1 MKIKVGMKKM
11 NMNQIAKIC
20 GCQVTCVGADAPME
34 FDSICTDSREAG
46 ENSLFLALRGERV
59 DGHSYILNALG
70 NGCTCV
76 LCEYLP
82 DSLQG
87 RGLCFS
93 ALVVPDVIKAL
104 GAIAK
109 VYGRH
114 TAQRKVAVTG
124 SVGKTTTKEM
134 ISAVL
139 GEQFRVHKTEG
150 NHNST
155 LGMPLSLLAA
165 DKNTQVS
172 VLEMGMSGLG
182 EIDFMSR
189 VAEPDIAVITNIG
202 SSHLEMLGSREN
214 ICSAK
219 MEIVHGLKPD
229 GKLILNGD
237 EPLLCLMK
245 GSSYHPVYVGI
256 RSREADYRAMNI
268 RYTSHGTVFD
278 MIYGRRVATN
288 VEIPVLGEHHVY
300 NALFAWAVGIEMG
313 VPEEVIRRGLS
324 HFVNTGLRQRIVE
337 WEGVTV
343 LEDCYNASPES
354 MRAALQV
361 LDSMSLQEGG
371 ARKIALLGDM
381 KDLGPESSDMHRA
394 VGELAVQHKLDMLI
408 TYGDLAVDIAL
419 GAVMHGMPRERV
431 IVIGET
437 QGKGEVIR
445 ALREH
450 LRRSDVLLI
459 KASRAMAMEEILVML
474 REEPSVKAAG
484 EEVDA

>member
-1 MKIKVGMKKM
+1 MKIRVGMKKM
-11 NMNQIAKIC
+11 NMSQIAKIC
-20 GCQVTCVGADAPME
+20 GCQVTMFGVDAPTE
-34 FDSICTDSREAG
+34 FDSVCTDSREAG
-46 ENSLFLALRGERV
+46 EHSLFLALRGEKV
-59 DGHSYILNALG
+59 DGHSYILSALG
-70 NGCTCV
+70 NGCTCI
-76 LCEYLP
+76 LCEYIP
-82 DSLQG
+82 ESLKN

-93 ALVVPDVIKAL
+93 ALIVPDVIGAL

-114 TAQRKVAVTG
+114 IAQKKVAVTG

-139 GEQFRVHKTEG
+139 AEQFHVHKTEG

-165 DKNTQVS
+165 EKGTQVS

-202 SSHLEMLGSREN
+202 SSHLEKLGSREN

-219 MEIVHGLKPD
+219 MEIVHGMRPD

-245 GSSYHPVYVGI
+245 GSSYRPIYIAVQ
-256 RSREADYRAMNI
+256 SREADYRAMNI
-268 RYTSHGTVFD
+268 RYTSRGMVFD
-278 MIYGRRVATN
+278 MIYRRRVATN

-313 VPEEVIRRGLS
+313 MSEDAIRRGLS
-324 HFVNTGLRQRIVE
+324 NFHNTGMRQRIVE
-337 WEGVTV
+337 WEGVTI

-354 MRAALQV
+354 MRAALSV
-361 LDSMSLQEGG
+361 LSAMSAQTGG
-371 ARKIALLGDM
+371 RRIALLGDM
-381 KDLGPESSDMHRA
+381 KDLGPDSADMHRA
-394 VGELAVQHKLDMLI
+394 VGAMAADVAPDLLI

-419 GAVMHGMPRERV
+419 EAVMHGMAREKV
-431 IVIGET
+431 IVLSQAQSKTEAANI
-437 QGKGEVIR
+437 
-445 ALREH
+445 LRTH
-450 LRRSDVLLI
+450 LRRGDHLLV
-459 KASRAMAMEEILVML
+459 KASRAMAMEDILTLLMQKPLGV
-474 REEPSVKAAG
+474 SG
-484 EEVDA
+484 EEV

>member
-20 GCQVTCVGADAPME
+20 GCQVTMIGADAPTE
-34 FDSICTDSREAG
+34 FDSVCTDSREAG
-46 ENSLFLALRGERV
+46 EHTLFLALRGEHV
-59 DGHSYILNALG
+59 DGHSYILSALG

-82 DSLQG
+82 EALKG
-87 RGLCFS
+87 GGLCFS
-93 ALVVPDVIKAL
+93 ALIVPDVTRAL

-109 VYGRH
+109 MYRRH
-114 TAQRKVAVTG
+114 VGQKKVAVTG

-134 ISAVL
+134 IASVL
-139 GEQFRVHKTEG
+139 SEQFRVHKTEG

-155 LGMPLSLLAA
+155 LGMPMSLLSAA
-165 DKNTQVS
+165 ENTQVS

-219 MEIVHGLKPD
+219 MEIVHGMGPD

-245 GSSYHPVYVGI
+245 GSSYHPIFVGI
-256 RSREADYRAMNI
+256 GSREADYRAMNI
-268 RYTSHGTVFD
+268 RYSSRGTVFD
-278 MIYGRRVATN
+278 MIYNRRVATN
-288 VEIPVLGEHHVY
+288 VELPVLGEHHVY
-300 NALFAWAVGIEMG
+300 NALFAWAVGVEMG
-313 VPEEVIRRGLS
+313 VPEELIRRGLL
-324 HFVNTGLRQRIVE
+324 HFQNTGMRQRIVE
-337 WEGVTV
+337 WEGVTI

-361 LDSMSLQEGG
+361 LNAMSAQTGG
-371 ARKIALLGDM
+371 RKVALLGDM
-381 KDLGPESSDMHRA
+381 KDLGPDSADMHRA
-394 VGELAVQHKLDMLI
+394 VGAMAADMNLDLLI

-419 GAVMHGMPRERV
+419 EAVMHGVERERV
-431 IVIGET
+431 IVIAQS
-437 QGKGEVIR
+437 QGKTEAARI
-445 ALREH
+445 LREH
-450 LRRSDVLLI
+450 LRRGDHLLV
-459 KASRAMAMEEILVML
+459 KASRAMAMEDILTLL
-474 REEPSVKAAG
+474 RQGTLGASG
-484 EEVDA
+484 EEV

>member
-11 NMNQIAKIC
+11 SMSQIAKIC
-20 GCQVTCVGADAPME
+20 GCPVTMIGTDAPTD

-46 ENSLFLALRGERV
+46 EYSLFLALRGEKV

-82 DSLQG
+82 DSLKN

-93 ALVVPDVIKAL
+93 ALIVPDVVKAL

-114 TAQRKVAVTG
+114 TGQKKVAVTG

-134 ISAVL
+134 IASVL
-139 GEQFRVHKTEG
+139 AEQYHVHKTEG

-165 DKNTQVS
+165 DKSTQVS

-219 MEIVHGLKPD
+219 MEIVHGMHPD

-245 GSSYHPVYVGI
+245 GSSYHPIYVSVS
-256 RSREADYRAMNI
+256 SREADYRAMNI

-278 MIYGRRVATN
+278 MIYNRRVATN

-300 NALFAWAVGIEMG
+300 NALLAWAVGVEMG
-313 VPEEVIRRGLS
+313 VSEDAIRRGLK
-324 HFVNTGLRQRIVE
+324 HFHNTGMRQRVIE
-337 WEGVTV
+337 WEGVTI

-354 MRAALQV
+354 MRAALRV
-361 LDSMSLQEGG
+361 LDAMISQVGSG
-371 ARKIALLGDM
+371 RKIALLGDM
-381 KDLGPESSDMHRA
+381 KDLGPDSADMHRA
-394 VGELAVQHKLDMLI
+394 VGAMAADTDLDLLI

-419 GAVMHGMPRERV
+419 EAVMHGVPREKV
-431 IVIGET
+431 IVMPESKGKTET
-437 QGKGEVIR
+437 ARVLR
-445 ALREH
+445 AH
-450 LRRSDVLLI
+450 LRRGDCLLV
-459 KASRAMAMEEILVML
+459 KASRAMAMEDILTL
-474 REEPSVKAAG
+474 LKQGKPGDGA
-484 EEVDA
+484 EEV

>member
-11 NMNQIAKIC
+11 NMSQIAKIC
-20 GCQVTCVGADAPME
+20 GCRVTMIGNDAPTD
-34 FDSICTDSREAG
+34 FVSICTDSREAG
-46 ENSLFLALRGERV
+46 EHSLFLALRGEKV
-59 DGHSYILNALG
+59 DGHSYILNALA

-82 DSLQG
+82 DTLKNS
-87 RGLCFS
+87 GLCFS
-93 ALVVPDVIKAL
+93 ALIVPDVIKAL
-104 GAIAK
+104 GAISK

-114 TAQRKVAVTG
+114 VAQKKVAVTG

-134 ISAVL
+134 IASVL
-139 GEQFRVHKTEG
+139 SEHFHVHKTEG

-165 DKNTQVS
+165 DEGTEVS

-182 EIDFMSR
+182 EIEFMSR

-219 MEIVHGLKPD
+219 MEIVQGLQPN

-237 EPLLCLMK
+237 EPLLCLMR
-245 GSSYHPVYVGI
+245 GSDYHPLFVSVH
-256 RSREADYRAMNI
+256 SREADYRAMNI

-278 MIYGRRVATN
+278 MIYQRRVATN
-288 VEIPVLGEHHVY
+288 IEIPVLGEHHVY
-300 NALFAWAVGIEMG
+300 NALFAWAVAIEMG
-313 VPEEVIRRGLS
+313 VPEEAIRRGLA
-324 HFVNTGLRQRIVE
+324 HFHNTGLRQRVIE
-337 WEGVTV
+337 WEGVTI

-361 LDSMSLQEGG
+361 LDAMEAQMG
-371 ARKIALLGDM
+371 AGRKIALLGDM
-381 KDLGPESSDMHRA
+381 KDLGPDSADMHRA
-394 VGELAVQHKLDMLI
+394 VGAMAADTDLDLLI

-419 GAVMHGMPRERV
+419 EAVMHGVPREHV
-431 IVIGET
+431 IVLS
-437 QGKGEVIR
+437 QSKGKTEAARI
-445 ALREH
+445 LREN
-450 LRRSDVLLI
+450 LRRGDYLLV
-459 KASRAMAMEEILVML
+459 KASRAMAMEDILTL
-474 REEPSVKAAG
+474 LKQGTLQSTG
-484 EEVDA
+484 TEEV

>member
-11 NMNQIAKIC
+11 NMSQIAKIC

-34 FDSICTDSREAG
+34 FDSVCTDSREAG
-46 ENSLFLALRGERV
+46 ENSLFLALRGDRT
-59 DGHSYILNALG
+59 DGHSYILSALG

-114 TAQRKVAVTG
+114 VAQRKIAVTG
-124 SVGKTTTKEM
+124 SVGKTSTKEM
-134 ISAVL
+134 IAVVL
-139 GEQFRVHKTEG
+139 AEQFRVHKTEG

-155 LGMPLSLLAA
+155 LGMPLSLLSA
-165 DKNTQVS
+165 DKSTQVS

-202 SSHLEMLGSREN
+202 SAHLEMLGSREN

-219 MEIVHGLKPD
+219 MEVVHGLKP
-229 GKLILNGD
+229 GGRLILNGD

-245 GSSYHPVYVGI
+245 GSSYAPLYVGI

-268 RYTSHGTVFD
+268 RYTARGTVFD
-278 MIYGRRVATN
+278 MIYGRRVVTN

-300 NALFAWAVGIEMG
+300 NALFAWAVGVEMG
-313 VPEEVIRRGLS
+313 VPEEAIRRGLS
-324 HFVNTGLRQRIVE
+324 RFVNTGLRQRIVE
-337 WEGVTV
+337 WEGVTI

-354 MRAALQV
+354 MRAAMQV
-361 LDSMSLQEGG
+361 LDSIAQQESGM
-371 ARKIALLGDM
+371 RRIALLGDM
-381 KDLGPESSDMHRA
+381 KDLGPASADMHRD
-394 VGELAVQHKLDMLI
+394 VGALAAQHAIDLLI

-431 IVIGET
+431 IVISET
-437 QGKGEVIR
+437 QGKGEVVR
-445 ALREH
+445 TLREH
-450 LRRSDVLLI
+450 LRASDALLV
-459 KASRAMAMEEILVML
+459 KASRAMAMEEVVQLL
-474 REEPSVKAAG
+474 CESAQDAPREEASAP
-484 EEVDA
+484 

>member
-20 GCQVTCVGADAPME
+20 GCQVTMIGTDAPTE
-34 FDSICTDSREAG
+34 FDTVCTDSREVS
-46 ENSLFLALRGERV
+46 EYSLFLALRGEKV

-82 DSLQG
+82 DSVKNK
-87 RGLCFS
+87 GLCFS
-93 ALVVPDVIKAL
+93 ALIVPDVIKAL

-114 TAQRKVAVTG
+114 VAQKKVAVTG

-139 GEQFRVHKTEG
+139 SEQFHVHKTEG

-155 LGMPLSLLAA
+155 LGMPLSLLSA
-165 DKNTQVS
+165 DKSTQVS

-219 MEIVHGLKPD
+219 MEIVHGMHPD

-237 EPLLCLMK
+237 EPLLCLMR
-245 GSSYHPVYVGI
+245 GSSYHPIYVAVK
-256 RSREADYRAMNI
+256 SRDADYRAMNI
-268 RYTSHGTVFD
+268 RYTSKGTTFD
-278 MIYGRRVATN
+278 MIYNRRVATN

-313 VPEEVIRRGLS
+313 LSEEAIRRGLS
-324 HFVNTGLRQRIVE
+324 KFHNTGLRQRIVE
-337 WEGVTV
+337 WEGVTI

-361 LDSMSLQEGG
+361 LG
-371 ARKIALLGDM
+371 AMAAQTGNGRKLAFLGDM
-381 KDLGPESSDMHRA
+381 KDLGPDSADMHRA
-394 VGELAVQHKLDMLI
+394 VGAMASDTDLDMLI

-419 GAVMHGMPRERV
+419 EAVMHGMPREQV
-431 IVIGET
+431 IVLPQSQSKKEAASI
-437 QGKGEVIR
+437 
-445 ALREH
+445 LRHH
-450 LRRSDVLLI
+450 LRRGDNLLV
-459 KASRAMAMEEILVML
+459 KASRAMALEDVLTLLKQGDLQSEG
-474 REEPSVKAAG
+474 REE
-484 EEVDA
+484 

>member
-11 NMNQIAKIC
+11 NMSQIAKIC
-20 GCQVTCVGADAPME
+20 GCQVTMIGADAPTD
-34 FDSICTDSREAG
+34 FDSVCTDSREAG
-46 ENSLFLALRGERV
+46 EHSLFLALRGEKV
-59 DGHSYILNALG
+59 DGHSYILSALG

-82 DSLQG
+82 ESLKN

-93 ALVVPDVIKAL
+93 ALIVPDVIKAL
-104 GAIAK
+104 GAIAM

-114 TAQRKVAVTG
+114 IAQKKVAVTG

-139 GEQFRVHKTEG
+139 SEQFRVHKTEG

-165 DKNTQVS
+165 GKGTEVS
-172 VLEMGMSGLG
+172 VLEMGMSGMG

-219 MEIVHGLKPD
+219 MEIVHGMRPD

-245 GSSYHPVYVGI
+245 GSSYNPIYVGVQ
-256 RSREADYRAMNI
+256 SRDADYRAMNI

-278 MIYGRRVATN
+278 MIYRRRVATN

-313 VPEEVIRRGLS
+313 VPEDAIRRGLA
-324 HFVNTGLRQRIVE
+324 HFQNTGMRQRVVG
-337 WEGVTV
+337 WEGITI

-354 MRAALQV
+354 MRAALRV
-361 LDSMSLQEGG
+361 LGAMSSQTGG
-371 ARKIALLGDM
+371 RRIALLGDM
-381 KDLGPESSDMHRA
+381 KDLGPDSADMHRA
-394 VGELAVQHKLDMLI
+394 VGAMAADTDLDLLI

-419 GAVMHGMPRERV
+419 EAVMHGMPREKV
-431 IVIGET
+431 TVLPQSHSKT
-437 QGKGEVIR
+437 DAAN

-450 LRRSDVLLI
+450 LRQGDYLLV
-459 KASRAMAMEEILVML
+459 KASRAMAMEDILTLLMQGTL
-474 REEPSVKAAG
+474 RGSG
-484 EEVDA
+484 EEV

>member
-20 GCQVTCVGADAPME
+20 GCQVTMVGTDAPTE
-34 FDSICTDSREAG
+34 FDTVCTDSREVS
-46 ENSLFLALRGERV
+46 EYSLFLALRGEKV
-59 DGHSYILNALG
+59 DGHSYIMNALG

-82 DSLQG
+82 ESVKNK
-87 RGLCFS
+87 GLCFS
-93 ALVVPDVIKAL
+93 ALIVPDVIKAL

-114 TAQRKVAVTG
+114 VAQKKVAVTG

-134 ISAVL
+134 ISSIL
-139 GEQFRVHKTEG
+139 SEQFRVHKTEG

-165 DKNTQVS
+165 DENTQVS

-219 MEIVHGLKPD
+219 MEIVHGLRPE

-237 EPLLCLMK
+237 EPLLCLMR
-245 GSSYHPVYVGI
+245 GSSYHPIYVGI
-256 RSREADYRAMNI
+256 KSREADYRAMNI
-268 RYTSHGTVFD
+268 RYTSRGTTFD
-278 MIYGRRVATN
+278 MIYKRRVATN

-313 VPEEVIRRGLS
+313 MSEENIRRGLS
-324 HFVNTGLRQRIVE
+324 KFHNTGLRQRIVE
-337 WEGVTV
+337 WEGVTI

-361 LDSMSLQEGG
+361 LSAMAAQMGKG
-371 ARKIALLGDM
+371 RKIAFLGDM
-381 KDLGPESSDMHRA
+381 KDLGPDSADMHRA
-394 VGELAVQHKLDMLI
+394 VGAMAADTDLSLLV

-419 GAVMHGMPRERV
+419 EAVMHGMPREQV
-431 IVIGET
+431 IVLPQSQSKSEAANI
-437 QGKGEVIR
+437 
-445 ALREH
+445 LRQH
-450 LRRSDVLLI
+450 LRQGDHLLV
-459 KASRAMAMEEILVML
+459 KASRAMALEEVLTL
-474 REEPSVKAAG
+474 LKQGTLHNNG
-484 EEVDA
+484 EEG

>member
-1 MKIKVGMKKM
+1 MKIKVGMRKM
-11 NMNQIAKIC
+11 SMGQIAKIC
-20 GCQVTCVGADAPME
+20 GCQVTMVGADAPTD

-46 ENSLFLALRGERV
+46 EYSLFLALRGEKV

-82 DSLQG
+82 ESLKN

-93 ALVVPDVIKAL
+93 ALIVPDVIKAL
-104 GAIAK
+104 GAIAM

-114 TAQRKVAVTG
+114 TAQKKVAVTG

-134 ISAVL
+134 IASVL
-139 GEQFRVHKTEG
+139 AEQYRVHKTEG

-165 DKNTQVS
+165 DKSTQVS

-219 MEIVHGLKPD
+219 MEIVHGMHPG

-245 GSSYHPVYVGI
+245 GSSYEPIYVSVT
-256 RSREADYRAMNI
+256 SREADYRAMNI
-268 RYTSHGTVFD
+268 RYTSHGMLFD

-288 VEIPVLGEHHVY
+288 VEIPVLGDHHVY
-300 NALFAWAVGIEMG
+300 NALFAWAVGVEMG
-313 VPEEVIRRGLS
+313 VPEDAIRRGLLN
-324 HFVNTGLRQRIVE
+324 FRNTGMRQRVIE
-337 WEGVTV
+337 WEGVTI

-361 LDSMSLQEGG
+361 LDAMITQAGSG
-371 ARKIALLGDM
+371 RKIALLGDM
-381 KDLGPESSDMHRA
+381 KDLGPDSADMHRA
-394 VGELAVQHKLDMLI
+394 VGAMAADTDLDLLI

-419 GAVMHGMPRERV
+419 EAVMHGVSRDKV
-431 IVIGET
+431 IVMPESKGKTET
-437 QGKGEVIR
+437 ARVLR
-445 ALREH
+445 AN
-450 LRRSDVLLI
+450 LRRGDCLLV
-459 KASRAMAMEEILVML
+459 KASRAMAMEDILTL
-474 REEPSVKAAG
+474 LKQGKPGDGA
-484 EEVDA
+484 EEV

>member
-11 NMNQIAKIC
+11 NMSQIAKIC
-20 GCQVTCVGADAPME
+20 GCQVTMIGADAPTA
-34 FDSICTDSREAG
+34 FDSVSTDSREAG
-46 ENSLFLALRGERV
+46 EHSLFLALRGEKV
-59 DGHSYILNALG
+59 DGHSYILSALG

-82 DSLQG
+82 ESLKN

-93 ALVVPDVIKAL
+93 ALIVPDVIKAL
-104 GAIAK
+104 GAIAM

-114 TAQRKVAVTG
+114 IAQKKVAVTG

-139 GEQFRVHKTEG
+139 SEQFRVHKTEG

-165 DKNTQVS
+165 GKGTEVS
-172 VLEMGMSGLG
+172 VLEMGMSGMG

-219 MEIVHGLKPD
+219 MEIVHGMRPD

-245 GSSYHPVYVGI
+245 GSSYNPIYVGVQ
-256 RSREADYRAMNI
+256 SRDADYRAMNI

-278 MIYGRRVATN
+278 MIYRRRVATN

-313 VPEEVIRRGLS
+313 VPEDAIRRGLA
-324 HFVNTGLRQRIVE
+324 HFQNTGMRQRVVG
-337 WEGVTV
+337 WEGITI

-354 MRAALQV
+354 MRAALRV
-361 LDSMSLQEGG
+361 LGAMSSQTGG
-371 ARKIALLGDM
+371 RRIALLGDM
-381 KDLGPESSDMHRA
+381 KDLGPDSADMHRA
-394 VGELAVQHKLDMLI
+394 VGAMAADTDLDLLI

-419 GAVMHGMPRERV
+419 EAVMHGMPREKV
-431 IVIGET
+431 TVLPQSHSKT
-437 QGKGEVIR
+437 DAAN

-450 LRRSDVLLI
+450 LRQGDYLLV
-459 KASRAMAMEEILVML
+459 KASRAMAMEDILTLLMQGTL
-474 REEPSVKAAG
+474 RGSG
-484 EEVDA
+484 EEV

>member
-11 NMNQIAKIC
+11 SMSQIAKIC
-20 GCQVTCVGADAPME
+20 GCQVTMVGSDAPTD

-46 ENSLFLALRGERV
+46 EYSLFLALRGEKV
-59 DGHSYILNALG
+59 DGHSYILSALG

-82 DSLQG
+82 ESLKN

-93 ALVVPDVIKAL
+93 ALIVPDVIKAL

-114 TAQRKVAVTG
+114 TGQKKIAVTG

-134 ISAVL
+134 IAAVL
-139 GEQFRVHKTEG
+139 SEQLRVHKTEG

-165 DKNTQVS
+165 DKSVQAS

-202 SSHLEMLGSREN
+202 SAHLEKLGSREN

-219 MEIVHGLKPD
+219 MEIVHGMHPG

-245 GSSYHPVYVGI
+245 GSSYQPIYVSVV
-256 RSREADYRAMNI
+256 SREADYRAMNI

-278 MIYGRRVATN
+278 MIYNRRVATN

-300 NALFAWAVGIEMG
+300 NALFAWAVGVEMG
-313 VPEEVIRRGLS
+313 VPEDAIRRGLRN
-324 HFVNTGLRQRIVE
+324 FRNTGMRQRVIE
-337 WEGVTV
+337 WEGVTI

-354 MRAALQV
+354 MSAALRV
-361 LDSMSLQEGG
+361 LDAMISQAGCG
-371 ARKIALLGDM
+371 RKIALLGDM
-381 KDLGPESSDMHRA
+381 KDLGPDSADMHRA
-394 VGELAVQHKLDMLI
+394 VGAMAADTDLDLLI

-419 GAVMHGMPRERV
+419 EAVMHGVPREKV
-431 IVIGET
+431 IVMPESKGKTET
-437 QGKGEVIR
+437 ARVLR
-445 ALREH
+445 ANLRPG
-450 LRRSDVLLI
+450 DCLLV
-459 KASRAMAMEEILVML
+459 KASRAMAMEDILTL
-474 REEPSVKAAG
+474 LKQGKPGDGAQ
-484 EEVDA
+484 EV

>member
-11 NMNQIAKIC
+11 NMSQIAKIC
-20 GCQVTCVGADAPME
+20 GCQVTMIGADAPTD
-34 FDSICTDSREAG
+34 FDSVCTDSREAG
-46 ENSLFLALRGERV
+46 EHSLFLALRGEKV
-59 DGHSYILNALG
+59 DGHSYILSALG

-82 DSLQG
+82 ESLKN

-93 ALVVPDVIKAL
+93 ALIVPDVIKAL
-104 GAIAK
+104 GAIAM

-114 TAQRKVAVTG
+114 IAQRKVAVTG

-139 GEQFRVHKTEG
+139 SEQFRVHKTEG

-165 DKNTQVS
+165 GKGTEVS
-172 VLEMGMSGLG
+172 VLEMGMSGMG

-219 MEIVHGLKPD
+219 MEIVHGMRPD

-245 GSSYHPVYVGI
+245 GSSYNPIYVGVQ
-256 RSREADYRAMNI
+256 SRDADYRAMNI

-278 MIYGRRVATN
+278 MIYRRRVATN

-313 VPEEVIRRGLS
+313 VPEDAIRRGLA
-324 HFVNTGLRQRIVE
+324 HFQNTGMRQRVVG
-337 WEGVTV
+337 WEGITI

-354 MRAALQV
+354 MRAALRV
-361 LDSMSLQEGG
+361 LGAMSSQTGG
-371 ARKIALLGDM
+371 RRIALLGDM
-381 KDLGPESSDMHRA
+381 KDLGPDSADMHRA
-394 VGELAVQHKLDMLI
+394 VGAMAADTDLDLLI

-419 GAVMHGMPRERV
+419 EAVMHGMPREKV
-431 IVIGET
+431 TVLPQSHSKT
-437 QGKGEVIR
+437 DAAN

-450 LRRSDVLLI
+450 LRQGDYLLV
-459 KASRAMAMEEILVML
+459 KASRAMAMEDILTLLMQGTL
-474 REEPSVKAAG
+474 RGSG
-484 EEVDA
+484 EEV

>member
-20 GCQVTCVGADAPME
+20 GCQVTMIGADAPTE
-34 FDSICTDSREAG
+34 FENVCTDSREAS
-46 ENSLFLALRGERV
+46 EYSLFLALRGEKV

-82 DSLQG
+82 ESVKNK
-87 RGLCFS
+87 GLCFS
-93 ALVVPDVIKAL
+93 ALIVPDVIKAL

-114 TAQRKVAVTG
+114 IAQKKVAVTG

-134 ISAVL
+134 ISSVL
-139 GEQFRVHKTEG
+139 SEQFHVHKTEG

-165 DKNTQVS
+165 DKSTQVS
-172 VLEMGMSGLG
+172 VLEMGMSALG

-219 MEIVHGLKPD
+219 MEIVHGMRPE

-237 EPLLCLMK
+237 EPLLCLMR
-245 GSSYHPVYVGI
+245 GSDYNPIYVGI

-268 RYTSHGTVFD
+268 RYTSRGTIFD
-278 MIYGRRVATN
+278 MIYHRRVATN
-288 VEIPVLGEHHVY
+288 VEIPILGEHHVY
-300 NALFAWAVGIEMG
+300 NALFAWAVGVEMG
-313 VPEEVIRRGLS
+313 LSEDAIRRGLS
-324 HFVNTGLRQRIVE
+324 KFQNTGLRQRIVE
-337 WEGVTV
+337 WEGVTI

-361 LDSMSLQEGG
+361 LGAMSAQSGNS
-371 ARKIALLGDM
+371 RKIAFLGDM
-381 KDLGPESSDMHRA
+381 KDLGPDSQDMHRA
-394 VGELAVQHKLDMLI
+394 VGAMATDTHLDMLF

-419 GAVMHGMPRERV
+419 EAVMHGMPREQV
-431 IVIGET
+431 IVLPQSRSKEEAAEI
-437 QGKGEVIR
+437 
-445 ALREH
+445 LRQY
-450 LRRSDVLLI
+450 LCRGDNLLV
-459 KASRAMAMEEILVML
+459 KASRAMALEEVLTL
-474 REEPSVKAAG
+474 LKQGTLQQGREEV
-484 EEVDA
+484 

>member
-11 NMNQIAKIC
+11 NMSQIARIC
-20 GCQVTCVGADAPME
+20 GCQVTMIGADAPTE
-34 FDSICTDSREAG
+34 FDSVCTDSREAG
-46 ENSLFLALRGERV
+46 EHSLFLALRGEKV

-82 DSLQG
+82 ESLNN

-93 ALVVPDVIKAL
+93 ALIVPDVIKAL

-114 TAQRKVAVTG
+114 IAQKKVAVTG

-134 ISAVL
+134 IAAVL
-139 GEQFRVHKTEG
+139 SEQLHVHKTEG

-165 DKNTQVS
+165 EKGTQVS
-172 VLEMGMSGLG
+172 VLEMGMSGMG

-219 MEIVHGLKPD
+219 MEIVHGMRPD

-237 EPLLCLMK
+237 EPLLRLMK
-245 GSSYHPVYVGI
+245 GSSYNPIYIGVQ
-256 RSREADYRAMNI
+256 SRDADYRAMNI
-268 RYTSHGTVFD
+268 RYTSRGTVFD
-278 MIYGRRVATN
+278 MIYRRRVATN

-300 NALFAWAVGIEMG
+300 NALFAWAVGVEMG
-313 VPEEVIRRGLS
+313 VPEETIRRGLS
-324 HFVNTGLRQRIVE
+324 QFHNTGMRQRVVE
-337 WEGVTV
+337 WEGVTI

-354 MRAALQV
+354 MRAALHV
-361 LDSMSLQEGG
+361 LSAMSAQTGG
-371 ARKIALLGDM
+371 RRIALLGDM
-381 KDLGPESSDMHRA
+381 KDLGPDSADMHRA
-394 VGELAVQHKLDMLI
+394 VGAMAADTDLDLLI

-419 GAVMHGMPRERV
+419 EAVMHGLPREKV
-431 IVIGET
+431 TVLSQSHSKTEAANT
-437 QGKGEVIR
+437 
-445 ALREH
+445 LREH
-450 LRRSDVLLI
+450 LQRGDHLLV
-459 KASRAMAMEEILVML
+459 KASRAMAMEDILTLLMQGTL
-474 REEPSVKAAG
+474 RVSN
-484 EEVDA
+484 EEV